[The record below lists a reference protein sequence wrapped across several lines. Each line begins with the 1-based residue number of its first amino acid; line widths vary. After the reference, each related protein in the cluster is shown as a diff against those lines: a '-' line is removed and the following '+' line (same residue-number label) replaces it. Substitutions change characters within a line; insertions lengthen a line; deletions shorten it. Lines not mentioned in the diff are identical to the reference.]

1 MADIV
6 SSQVITDTSGIKYV
20 IKLTNY
26 SDGTGETDVTK
37 ITAANTTF
45 MTENGARKIAKV
57 WFSINTANTKSAVEI
72 KWAGATNATALLL
85 SGQGFFD
92 FRDSG
97 NEISNNATTPT
108 GNVLLSTRNFAAGDN
123 YTLVIEFR

>member
-57 WFSINTANTKSAVEI
+57 WFSINTANPKSAVEI
-72 KWAGATNATALLL
+72 KWAGATNSTALLL

-97 NEISNNATTPT
+97 NEVSNNATTPN

>member
-57 WFSINTANTKSAVEI
+57 WFSVNTANPKSAVEI

-97 NEISNNATTPT
+97 NEISNNAITPT
-108 GNVLLSTRNFAAGDN
+108 GNVLLSTRNFATGDN

>member
-57 WFSINTANTKSAVEI
+57 WFSINTANPKSAIEV

-97 NEISNNATTPT
+97 NEISNNATAPT

>member
-1 MADIV
+1 MTDIV

-57 WFSINTANTKSAVEI
+57 WFSINTANPKSAVEV

-108 GNVLLSTRNFAAGDN
+108 GNVLLSTKNFAAGDN